1 MALSAGVLWKFSRP
15 HTIYGTAISLIGIY
29 IIAVAYTGATW
40 FHNLGDLLLAELS
53 CLCANVYI
61 VGLNQI
67 VDVEIDRIN
76 KPYLPMASGELS
88 RQEAIGVV
96 NVLLIAALGLALWL
110 NPYLFATVLSSVLI
124 GTAYSL
130 PPIRLKRFPLFASL
144 CIFTVRGLI
153 VNVGIFWYFLDRAG
167 KGIQLTP
174 AILSLCLFVTIFTFV
189 IALFKDIP
197 DMEGD
202 QQFNISTFSL
212 RLGKQY
218 VYNLCCIVLVAN
230 YLLILAICAFFASQG
245 TLIFLTVIHSILIG
259 AFFWRQ
265 QKVDLK
271 VDEQVYDFYQ
281 FIWKLYYIEYLVF
294 PLAWLWFA

>member
-1 MALSAGVLWKFSRP
+1 MALNAGVLWKFSRP

-29 IIAVAYTGATW
+29 IVAVAYLDMGW
-40 FHNLGDLLLAELS
+40 VQNLGDLLLAELS
-53 CLCANVYI
+53 CLSANIYI

-76 KPYLPMASGELS
+76 KPYLPIASGELS
-88 RQEAIGVV
+88 RGEAVGVV
-96 NVLLIAALGLALWL
+96 NVLLVAALGLALWL
-110 NPYLFATVLSSVLI
+110 NPYLFATVLLSVLI

-130 PPIRLKRFPLFASL
+130 PPLRLKRFPLFASL

-153 VNVGIFWYFLDRAG
+153 VNLGIFWYFLDRSG
-167 KGIQLTP
+167 KGMQLTP
-174 AILSLCLFVTIFTFV
+174 AIVSLCLFVTIFTFV

-197 DMEGD
+197 DMTGD

-212 RLGKQY
+212 RLGKQV
-218 VYNLCCIVLVAN
+218 VYNLCCAVLVAN
-230 YLLILAICAFFASQG
+230 YLLILGICAFFATQG
-245 TLIFLTVIHSILIG
+245 TFLFLTVIHSIILG
-259 AFFWRQ
+259 FFFWRQ

-294 PLAWLWFA
+294 PFAWLWFA